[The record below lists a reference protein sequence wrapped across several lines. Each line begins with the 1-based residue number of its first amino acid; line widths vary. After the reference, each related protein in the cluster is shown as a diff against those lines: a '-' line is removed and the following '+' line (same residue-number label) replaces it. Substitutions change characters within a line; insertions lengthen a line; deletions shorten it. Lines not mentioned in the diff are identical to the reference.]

1 MWSSVSLPALTAI
14 RVLSEWKRLGPWLDE
29 SLVLLFPSVVFR
41 IGLLVTQRQ
50 WCMSS
55 VTDSPPAMQNCCFLL
70 ICCHVL
76 A

>member
-1 MWSSVSLPALTAI
+1 MWSSASLPALTAL
-14 RVLSEWKRLGPWLDE
+14 RVLSEWKLLGPWLDE

-41 IGLLVTQRQ
+41 VGLLVTQRQ

-55 VTDSPPAMQNCCFLL
+55 VTGSPPAMQNCCLLL